1 MRHRIA
7 GEHPEENPSQE
18 LKEHT
23 ILPREPPPPD
33 NAHYPHPGPLSR
45 IPAASLHKTQHWLPQ
60 PLQGNVASRGDDNN
74 LTTYYHSQ
82 PGLVYPWWVLD
93 LGNTHIIH
101 HINILPRPGYYSFR
115 FHNIEVRVGNI
126 REESGKFSSFSLF
139 STYVGPYSDTMGN
152 LSCYRRDGVTGRYI
166 SVQRVTPEDDMLQI
180 SDVRVFVLIQ

>member
-1 MRHRIA
+1 MIVEDQKLHYSVDTTR
-7 GEHPEENPSQE
+7 GG
-18 LKEHT
+18 
-23 ILPREPPPPD
+23 LPREES
-33 NAHYPHPGPLSR
+33 NSNSVLR
-45 IPAASLHKTQHWLPQ
+45 ECTQCSESHWRDC
-60 PLQGNVASRGDDNN
+60 NVASRGDDNN

-126 REESGKFSSFSLF
+126 REESGNFSSFSLF